1 MRTKSIFL
9 AVSFILCATITM
21 AQNDKSKMTDTQ
33 KAQAAKADVYIINS
47 KKKIIITD
55 SLTTKKDTV
64 VASAPKKKSCMK
76 RNKKSS

>member
-47 KKKIIITD
+47 KKKITD

-64 VASAPKKKSCMK
+64 VAPAPKKKSCMK
-76 RNKKSS
+76 RNKKSF

>member
-47 KKKIIITD
+47 KKKITD
-55 SLTTKKDTV
+55 SLTTKKDTIV
-64 VASAPKKKSCMK
+64 TPPKKKNCVK